1 MKVSLECR
9 YSLWCSSWLL
19 EELRGASVGSNE
31 GVGSP
36 HRLGHCNVVSFVP
49 PDILWLTDAVGRPQP
64 W

>member
-36 HRLGHCNVVSFVP
+36 HRLGHCNVVSFLSHQ
-49 PDILWLTDAVGRPQP
+49 IYYGSQML
-64 W
+64 